1 MEITL
6 VAKENQPVQPH
17 QVCSL
22 IATKNDELLKY
33 VACLQKSPLNKG
45 KDIADVKKKSKTLKT
60 IF

>member
-6 VAKENQPVQPH
+6 VAMENQPVQPR

-45 KDIADVKKKSKTLKT
+45 KDIADA